1 MSIATEIEQ
10 LQKNLTDS
18 YAAVQTKGGTVPTAK
33 GYTNL
38 PAAIT
43 SIPSGGGGGPTWS
56 DPHQVDSAGRL
67 TLGNAGVANFAG
79 IKTIADKAL
88 WRCNKQNDNVTLA
101 LFPDLEVVEDAEDIV
116 TYTDLPTRASA
127 LAEAFMQAG
136 ALTTFQ
142 APKLRK
148 IGIGGLS
155 RVMMLAR
162 NVENVFVENAV
173 TGYLEMFPELV
184 EVGDFGLTDA
194 FHATKVLQYVANN
207 GQEAIFAFPK
217 LETLGVQ
224 AMRNAFA
231 GAQHDDSFPESPDG
245 LSVEI
250 YFPALTT
257 VDRSSFNQMLYYHG
271 GSGSLGLH
279 FLSTMQ
285 ATIEACAGYPDFGA
299 SSSGGGSVYFD
310 AEAWFGF

>member
-18 YAAVQTKGGTVPTAK
+18 YAAVQTKGGVVPAVK

-43 SIPSGGGGGPTWS
+43 SIPTGGGGGPTWS
-56 DPHQVDSAGRL
+56 DPHQVDTAGRL
-67 TLGNAGVANFAG
+67 TLGNSGAANFAG

-88 WRCNKQNDNVTLA
+88 WRCNKQNQNVTSA
-101 LFPDLEVVEDAEDIV
+101 LFPDLEVVEDATDIAAYV
-116 TYTDLPTRASA
+116 DLSTKASA
-127 LAEAFMQAG
+127 LGEAFMQAG

-148 IGIGGLS
+148 IGKGGLP
-155 RVMMLAR
+155 RVMTLSR
-162 NVENVFVENAV
+162 NVENVFVENAT

-194 FHATKVLQYVANN
+194 FRGTKVLQYVANN
-207 GQEAIFAFPK
+207 GLGAIFAFPK
-217 LETLGVQ
+217 LKTLGVQ
-224 AMRNAFA
+224 AMRTAF
-231 GAQHDDSFPESPDG
+231 GGERSDDSFPESPDG
-245 LSVEI
+245 NPVGLW
-250 YFPALTT
+250 FPALTT
-257 VDRSSFNQMLYYHG
+257 VDPSSFHSMLNYHN
-271 GSGSLGLH
+271 GSGEIELH

-285 ATIEACAGYPDFGA
+285 ATIEACTSYPSFGA
-299 SSSGGGSVYFD
+299 GADKVSVYFD
-310 AEAWFGF
+310 AEEYFNF

>member
-43 SIPSGGGGGPTWS
+43 SIPTGGGGGPTWS

-67 TLGNAGVANFAG
+67 TLGNTGVANFAG

-88 WRCNKQNDNVTLA
+88 WRCNKQNDNVTSA
-101 LFPDLEVVEDAEDIV
+101 LFPDLEVVEDATDIAG
-116 TYTDLPTRASA
+116 YADLNKSASA
-127 LAEAFMQAG
+127 LGEAFMQAG
-136 ALTTFQ
+136 SLTTFQ

-148 IGIGGLS
+148 IGKGGLS
-155 RVMMLAR
+155 RVMFLSS
-162 NVENVFVENAV
+162 NVENVFVENAT

-184 EVGDFGLTDA
+184 EVGDFGLTGA
-194 FHATKVLQYVANN
+194 FRATKVLQYVANN
-207 GQEAIFAFPK
+207 GLEAIFAFPK
-217 LETLGVQ
+217 LKTLGVQ
-224 AMRNAFA
+224 AMRMAFA
-231 GAQHDDSFPESPDG
+231 GENPNDSFPESPDG
-245 LSVEI
+245 YPDGLW
-250 YFPALTT
+250 FPALTT
-257 VDRSSFNQMLYYHG
+257 VDPSSFQEMFYYHS
-271 GSGSLGLH
+271 GSGGIELH

-285 ATIEACAGYPDFGA
+285 ATIEACSGYPSFGA
-299 SSSGGGSVYFD
+299 SGNTNVSVYFD
-310 AEAWFGF
+310 AEEYFNF

>member
-43 SIPSGGGGGPTWS
+43 SIPTGGGGGPTWS

-88 WRCNKQNDNVTLA
+88 WRCNNQNQNVTSA
-101 LFPDLEVVEDAEDIV
+101 LFPDLEVVEDATDIAG
-116 TYTDLPTRASA
+116 YADLSIKASA
-127 LAEAFMQAG
+127 LGEAFMQAS

-148 IGIGGLS
+148 IGKGGLS
-155 RVMMLAR
+155 RVMTLSR
-162 NVENVFVENAV
+162 NVENVFVENAT

-184 EVGDFGLTDA
+184 EVGDFGLTGA
-194 FHATKVLQYVANN
+194 FRATKVLQYVANN
-207 GQEAIFAFPK
+207 GPDAIFAFPK
-217 LETLGVQ
+217 LKTLGVQ
-224 AMRNAFA
+224 AMRGAFY
-231 GAQHDDSFPESPDG
+231 GVSPNDSFPESPDG

-257 VDRSSFNQMLYYHG
+257 VDPSSFQDMLYYHG

-285 ATIEACAGYPDFGA
+285 ATIEACDGYPNFGA
-299 SSSGGGSVYFD
+299 SSTGGVSVYFD
-310 AEAWFGF
+310 AEDWFGF